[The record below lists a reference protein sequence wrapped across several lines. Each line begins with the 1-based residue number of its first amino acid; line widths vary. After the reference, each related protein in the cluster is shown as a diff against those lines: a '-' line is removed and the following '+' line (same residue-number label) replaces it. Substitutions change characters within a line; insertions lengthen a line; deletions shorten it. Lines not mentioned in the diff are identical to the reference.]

1 MDTSVSGRQTGF
13 VRQLVQS
20 MRGGI
25 GRGTSSTNLGDLQN
39 HGEQSN
45 TTRESFRL
53 TSLFGRRASSAQS
66 LVPVTNHISSG
77 SLQRNNAQAKAGGDG
92 HGEETKLDMGV
103 DATDVRSSSF
113 ASSKMTT
120 DAEAD
125 SPLHASSHS
134 PTWLQPVQTN
144 GVSQPSQ
151 PSPTGQQSPQS
162 STPKPIQATGALT
175 TASPLHS
182 SNIDGA
188 TSRTEEGAPT
198 PANTVV
204 EAAAESS
211 YTAPPDNDETES
223 PVSSL
228 VGNLVP
234 SMSVEAIELT
244 SSSSRQTS
252 GASTNPRT
260 SNSNSIKL

>member
-134 PTWLQPVQTN
+134 PTRLQPVQTN

-162 STPKPIQATGALT
+162 SPPKPIQATSALT

-182 SNIDGA
+182 SSVDGG
-188 TSRTEEGAPT
+188 SRTEEGAPT
-198 PANTVV
+198 PENTVV

-228 VGNLVP
+228 VGHLVP